1 MIACA
6 VQFSGC
12 LAAKLLAPNPNLEG
26 KNNLAYLKTT
36 LNTHSVGQGEKLKN
50 IKEKVLYFLDI
61 RSASV
66 HNMTQVFEW
75 YSPICTTA
83 SLPRGGVQSY
93 VLRKEDNH
101 G

>member
-1 MIACA
+1 M
-6 VQFSGC
+6 
-12 LAAKLLAPNPNLEG
+12 L
-26 KNNLAYLKTT
+26 T
-36 LNTHSVGQGEKLKN
+36 LWVRVKKLKN

>member
-1 MIACA
+1 MLAQYSFQA
-6 VQFSGC
+6 VWPLNYWLS
-12 LAAKLLAPNPNLEG
+12 NPNLKG

-36 LNTHSVGQGEKLKN
+36 LNTHSAGQGEKLKN
-50 IKEKVLYFLDI
+50 IKEKVLYFLDV